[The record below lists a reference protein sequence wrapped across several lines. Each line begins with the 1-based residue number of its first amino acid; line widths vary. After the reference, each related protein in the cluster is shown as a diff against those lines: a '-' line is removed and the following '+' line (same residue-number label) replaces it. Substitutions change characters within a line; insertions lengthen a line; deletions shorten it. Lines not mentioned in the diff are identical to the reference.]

1 MKKYKERK
9 EKYEIKWWKDWLE
22 ADMLKKEEMVSK
34 LPIMKNLWDLKVLP
48 EDMRKKM
55 FAQTL
60 NGFFQD
66 LENAVY
72 TKIHNERE

>member
-34 LPIMKNLWDLKVLP
+34 LPIIKNLWDLKVLP

-60 NGFFQD
+60 NSFFQD

-72 TKIHNERE
+72 KDT